1 MGADRSAY
9 AVLGLE
15 PGADAAAIER
25 AYRRLIKQH
34 HPDRGGGDT
43 ARAVELNR
51 AYRELRRAYRM
62 KDEFTL
68 HDRAVAD
75 PARRGLMAGA
85 ILVAIVVVVVAVRLA
100 PNAANFVESSPPS
113 AKAGAAADIM
123 ARPLATAAIDAAVVE
138 AVRLSQAGDEMALT
152 ERSRTC
158 HSDLRLSPELAK
170 FDRCVAFD
178 DAVVRLQDRD
188 PLRDRGTFSQ
198 LSVTG
203 RQWAAA
209 APLSSNYLATDS
221 RLKQI
226 RVKVDVLLAPVSDR

>member
-9 AVLGLE
+9 AVLGPE
-15 PGADAAAIER
+15 PGAETAAIER
-25 AYRRLIKQH
+25 AYRRLIKQNH
-34 HPDRGGGDT
+34 LDRGGGDT

-51 AYRELRRAYRM
+51 AYRKLRRALRM

-68 HDRAVAD
+68 HDRAVED
-75 PARRGLMAGA
+75 PSRPGLMAA
-85 ILVAIVVVVVAVRLA
+85 TLLVAIVVVVMAVRFA

-113 AKAGAAADIM
+113 AKAGAAANIM
-123 ARPLATAAIDAAVVE
+123 ARALATAAMDAAVVE
-138 AVRLSQAGDEMALT
+138 AVRLSRAGDEMALT
-152 ERSRTC
+152 ERSRVC
-158 HSDLRLSPELAK
+158 HSDLRFSPELAT

-178 DAVVRLQDRD
+178 DAVVRLQDHD
-188 PLRDRGTFSQ
+188 PLHDRGTFRQ

-203 RQWAAA
+203 RQWAA

-226 RVKVDVLLAPVSDR
+226 RVTVDVLLAPVSDR